1 MGLDI
6 QEIKRYNAEYKAYQQ
21 KASSTQAEIAVNE
34 REIDKLC
41 AELTQELGIQ
51 VTRENAKQVYE
62 ERVAKI
68 QEELKRG
75 REVIDRIKAEEAG
88 GGQTG
93 AASAVQGQR
102 QLSGQMQFKGSGQ
115 INTGQTNTGHMQQP
129 AGMAGMMGSIPG
141 AGMYAGAGAGMYGGQ
156 YGQPQYTMQNQQYA
170 VQQQQMQGLG
180 DLGDAPS
187 VMESDTGTPG
197 QMQAGQVDASQ
208 IPALFGKQRV
218 DSV

>member
-102 QLSGQMQFKGSGQ
+102 QLSGQMQFKGTGQ
-115 INTGQTNTGHMQQP
+115 ANTGQHNTGQMQQP
-129 AGMAGMMGSIPG
+129 AGMAGMMGGMAG

-156 YGQPQYTMQNQQYA
+156 YGQPQYTMNGQQYT
-170 VQQQQMQGLG
+170 VQQQQMAGLG

-187 VMESDTGTPG
+187 VMESDTGTSG
-197 QMQAGQVDASQ
+197 QMQAGHVDASQ